1 MQTQPVRMY
10 NHPMP
15 NSHMQIRGAYQHS
28 QGNPRMQ
35 YMPIHQQ
42 QPELMQQNTY
52 YPQQG
57 MYANGYQYNVY
68 QQPHGSYQPRPSSQP
83 IMFIQPGKIISIFMC
98 NKSFFLIWKM
108 PWGRV
113 ELFTLL
119 FLFDKR

>member
-10 NHPMP
+10 NHLMP
-15 NSHMQIRGAYQHS
+15 NSHIKIRGAYQHS
-28 QGNPRMQ
+28 QSNPRMQ

-42 QPELMQQNTY
+42 QPELMQRNTY

-83 IMFIQPGKIISIFMC
+83 IMFIQPGKLSSFFMC
-98 NKSFFLIWKM
+98 NNSFF
-108 PWGRV
+108 
-113 ELFTLL
+113 
-119 FLFDKR
+119 